1 MTADGILTVHP
12 IEIFYAREQQK
23 SRQESSVVRR
33 SPTWITPSRSCQ
45 RAENRL
51 QKPEHLV
58 AGPHV
63 YGARSSPPSSRRP
76 AADAAKHLDQDG
88 QHQSLA
94 AVGDFPGGAPQ

>member
-23 SRQESSVVRR
+23 SRQESSVVRP
-33 SPTWITPSRSCQ
+33 SASSDSRSCQ
-45 RAENRL
+45 RVVNRL

-58 AGPHV
+58 AGPQV
-63 YGARSSPPSSRRP
+63 YGARSSSPRSRRP
-76 AADAAKHLDQDG
+76 GGGRSEYIFAKCPSTLP
-88 QHQSLA
+88 